1 MSDHHRVHRIL
12 RCQFCIEEA
21 ILSVSI
27 GLLGL
32 DAKDVTTRVYR
43 SQPSERSL
51 QSCGKCIVGLPH
63 AREHGVA
70 TAYGEF
76 AREQYRSKSGDLIVA
91 VIGVPA
97 AADVSGLRWLL
108 PHLCNLWI
116 ARHGLEKPIDVDPPH
131 PFCKGDMLLRR
142 QALVAEKNYA
152 ISVEGLTDVGDHSIV
167 EFICQINA

>member
-21 ILSVSI
+21 ILSVRI

-32 DAKDVTTRVYR
+32 DAKDVTTRVH
-43 SQPSERSL
+43 PSEPPERLL
-51 QSCGKCIVGLPH
+51 QSCGKCIVRLPH

-76 AREQYRSKSGDLIVA
+76 AREQYGPESGDLIVA

-97 AADVSGLRWLL
+97 AANVCCLRWLL
-108 PHLCNLWI
+108 P
-116 ARHGLEKPIDVDPPH
+116 
-131 PFCKGDMLLRR
+131 
-142 QALVAEKNYA
+142 
-152 ISVEGLTDVGDHSIV
+152 
-167 EFICQINA
+167 